1 MWTNLK
7 VYFFYMGL
15 IQMLLIII
23 LKNKK
28 LISFY
33 KFSFQCI
40 AVVQDISPSSG
51 SVKVIFTILRNC
63 YGDLQ
68 I

>member
-1 MWTNLK
+1 
-7 VYFFYMGL
+7 
-15 IQMLLIII
+15 MLLVII
-23 LKNKK
+23 LKNKN

-40 AVVQDISPSSG
+40 ADILTISPPSD
-51 SVKVIFTILRNC
+51 SVKVIFIILRNC

>member
-1 MWTNLK
+1 
-7 VYFFYMGL
+7 
-15 IQMLLIII
+15 MLLIII

-33 KFSFQCI
+33 KFSFQCVADI
-40 AVVQDISPSSG
+40 LNISPPSG
-51 SVKVIFTILRNC
+51 SVEVIFIILRNC

>member
-1 MWTNLK
+1 
-7 VYFFYMGL
+7 
-15 IQMLLIII
+15 MLLIII

-33 KFSFQCI
+33 KFSFQFI
-40 AVVQDISPSSG
+40 AVVRDISPSSG
-51 SVKVIFTILRNC
+51 SVKVIFIILRNC

>member
-1 MWTNLK
+1 
-7 VYFFYMGL
+7 MGL
-15 IQMLLIII
+15 IYMLLVII
-23 LKNKK
+23 LKNKN

-40 AVVQDISPSSG
+40 ADILTISPPSD
-51 SVKVIFTILRNC
+51 SVKVIFIILRNC